1 MAIFIYPS
9 SVFSTTGSLFGCR
22 FDLEAATRGKRFQEI
37 ICDDLSYGLIAN
49 LSQKKKLSRSPPQS
63 ASTEKLQAP
72 MYLQTV

>member
-49 LSQKKKLSRSPPQS
+49 LSQKKKTVKVSS
-63 ASTEKLQAP
+63 AICIN
-72 MYLQTV
+72 